1 MEENKNNIGSI
12 SEIGSGGLM
21 NPDDI
26 IKKFRITKGMV
37 VADFGCGAGYFTI
50 PIAKLIT
57 NSGKVYAI
65 DVLNSSLESV
75 SSKAKIYG
83 LLNIETI
90 RANVEIINGS
100 KIEDKTVDLV
110 VLANILFQCNDYNS
124 VISEAKRVT
133 KENGKIVIIDWIP
146 DKVPLGPKFEHCL
159 SEEDVKKLSISN
171 GLRSMGSFNAG
182 SKHYGI
188 IFSIIK

>member
-1 MEENKNNIGSI
+1 MEEKKNDVGAI

-26 IKKFRITKGMV
+26 IKKFNITKGMK

-65 DVLNSSLESV
+65 DVLNSALESV

-83 LLNIETI
+83 LLNVETI
-90 RANVEIINGS
+90 RANIEIINGS
-100 KIEDKTVDLV
+100 KIEDKTIDLV
-110 VLANILFQCNDYNS
+110 VLANILFQCNDYDS
-124 VISEAKRVT
+124 VVSEAKRVV
-133 KENGKIVIIDWIP
+133 KGDGKIVIIDWIP

-159 SEEDVKKLSISN
+159 SEEDVKKLSIRN
-171 GLRSMGSFNAG
+171 GLKSIDNFNAG
-182 SKHYGI
+182 SKHYGM
-188 IFSIIK
+188 IFSVIE